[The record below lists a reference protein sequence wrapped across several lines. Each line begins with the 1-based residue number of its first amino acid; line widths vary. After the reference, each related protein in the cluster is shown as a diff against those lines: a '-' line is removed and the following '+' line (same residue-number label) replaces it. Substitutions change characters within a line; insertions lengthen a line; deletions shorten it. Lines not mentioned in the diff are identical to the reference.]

1 MGAHGEML
9 GDLGGGQH
17 RADGEAATQALGA
30 GEDVRGHAVV
40 LVGEQVAATAH
51 AALHLVEHQQC
62 VVLVAQLAGTFQ
74 VGLVRRQHA
83 ALALHGLQDHGA
95 GLVGD
100 GRLQGLQVV
109 ERHMGDAF
117 HLRPEAVGIFRLAAD
132 GHGEQGA
139 AVEAVGRR
147 DDLVL
152 VRAVDV
158 VGITAGQFE
167 RCLVGLGAGVGEE
180 YALGKGGIHQLPGQ
194 AQGRLVGED
203 VGHVPDLVG
212 LLGERLD
219 QRRVGM
225 AQGVHGDAAGEV
237 DQLATGLVP
246 DSGTLASHRDE
257 SGGGIVGNHHLVEI
271 GALDLRM
278 LNGHQFLLP

>member
-109 ERHMGDAF
+109 ERHMGDAL
-117 HLRPEAVGIFRLAAD
+117 HLRPEAIGIFRLAAD

-167 RCLVGLGAGVGEE
+167 RRLVGLGAGVGEE
-180 YALGKGGIHQLPGQ
+180 HALGEGGFHQLLGQ
-194 AQGRLVGED
+194 AQGRFVGEH
-203 VGHVPDLVG
+203 VGDVPDLAR
-212 LLGERLD
+212 LLGQRPH
-219 QRRVGM
+219 QRRVRV

-237 DQLATGLVP
+237 DQLSTALVP
-246 DSGTLASHRDE
+246 DSRTFATHRNE
-257 SGGGIVGNHHLVEI
+257 GGGRVVGHHVLVEI
-271 GALDLRM
+271 GALHRLV
-278 LNGHQFLLP
+278 LNGHRSSPG